1 MITEIKKKVE
11 ETTKTSLMKNKKE
24 QLINIILRKDAV
36 ERDLRTEIKSNKE
49 IINEH
54 IKEITKL
61 KHNNTQLKLNQDKQ
75 IEHFK
80 AEYED
85 TIDDYTEQIFK
96 LRKENNR
103 ISVVNFVLMLI
114 IIIGFVIYFV

>member
-1 MITEIKKKVE
+1 MTTETKKVE

-49 IINEH
+49 TINEH

-61 KHNNTQLKLNQDKQ
+61 KHYNKQLKLSQDKQ

-80 AEYED
+80 TEYED
-85 TIDDYTEQIFK
+85 TIDNYTEQIFK
-96 LRKENNR
+96 LRKENNK

>member
-1 MITEIKKKVE
+1 MTTETKKVE

-61 KHNNTQLKLNQDKQ
+61 KYDNTQLKLNQNKQ

-96 LRKENNR
+96 LRKENNK

-114 IIIGFVIYFV
+114 IIIGLAIYFV